1 MLLGKLREDPAKGAA
16 MIRNRVTTMQHREH
30 WIDAMTRIMNGTI
43 DDAPDWACKLTREW
57 LTRTIQTVE

>member
-1 MLLGKLREDPAKGAA
+1 
-16 MIRNRVTTMQHREH
+16 MIRNRITTMQHRKH

-57 LTRTIQTVE
+57 LTHTIQTIE